1 MVAASTGSG
10 RLERTGSPPFRNH
23 REHSLNAGLASR
35 RRGRP
40 SYQRVV
46 KPLLVLRYF
55 ARRRATILTTH
66 PRSPLR
72 LHTLGGLSIGDGHS
86 PTHRSRRALA
96 LMSIAASAGADGVER
111 DRILALL
118 WPESDTRRANNS
130 FRQILFGIRRDLGA
144 GGIVYEAARF
154 RLNPALFEVDLW
166 DFEYAGRIG
175 NL

>member
-10 RLERTGSPPFRNH
+10 RLERTGSPPFTNR

-55 ARRRATILTTH
+55 ARRSATMLTTH

-118 WPESDTRRANNS
+118 T
-130 FRQILFGIRRDLGA
+130 
-144 GGIVYEAARF
+144 
-154 RLNPALFEVDLW
+154 VDLW
-166 DFEYAGRIG
+166 DFEYAVRIG
-175 NL
+175 DLERAAPLYTGPFLASFYIAGLDAFERWADGE